1 MGKADVQV
9 VQLKV
14 TLQEVEPAVWRRI
27 QVRRQVRLDR
37 LHLII
42 QAAMGWTNSHLHE
55 FVIQGQRYRDVE
67 QMDEDIDEPGVK
79 DEQEFRLKKLVY
91 EGDVFEYEYDFGDC
105 WQHEIIVEKVME
117 PEAGVKYPRCLAGE
131 RACPPEDCGGLG
143 GYEEL
148 LEVLADPGH
157 EDYEHY
163 RGWVGKDFDP
173 ERFDLEKINGFLRK
187 STR

>member
-1 MGKADVQV
+1 MGHADVQV

-27 QVRRQVRLDR
+27 QVRMQVRLDR

-55 FVIQGQRYRDVE
+55 FLIKGQRYRALE
-67 QMDEDIDEPGVK
+67 QFYEDIDELGMN
-79 DEQEFRLKKLVY
+79 DEEEFRLAKVVD

-105 WQHEIIVEKVME
+105 WQHEIVVEKVME
-117 PEAGVKYPRCLAGE
+117 PGAGVKYPVCIEGE
-131 RACPPEDCGGLG
+131 RACPPEDCGGPW

-148 LEVLADPGH
+148 LEVLADPDH
-157 EDYEHY
+157 EEYEHY
-163 RGWVGKDFDP
+163 HGWVGEDFDP
-173 ERFDLEKINGFLRK
+173 ERFDLEEVNKALR
-187 STR
+187 RV

>member
-1 MGKADVQV
+1 MGTAGVQV

-42 QAAMGWTNSHLHE
+42 QAVMGWTNSHLHG
-55 FVIQGQRYRDVE
+55 FLIKGQRYRALE
-67 QMDEDIDEPGVK
+67 QFYEDIDEPDMH
-79 DEQEFRLKKLVY
+79 DEKEFRLKKLVDD
-91 EGDVFEYEYDFGDC
+91 GDVLEYEYDFGDC

-131 RACPPEDCGGLG
+131 RACPPEDCGGPG

-157 EDYEHY
+157 EDYEDY
-163 RGWVGKDFDP
+163 RGWAGKDFDP
-173 ERFDLEKINGFLRK
+173 ERFDLEKVNRTLR
-187 STR
+187 RV